1 MDAVAS
7 WAIAICICAAA
18 GLLLELMAPSGSMD
32 KILRFVLGAF
42 MLCAVLFPAGNM
54 VQGIN
59 RQIQSIDFDSSTN
72 TQFSKEVEEQSQQ
85 VAKASVI
92 SLVDAC
98 MEKTGAKAEKIELT
112 MDSDEDGRISIILV
126 TVSIK
131 PEYKE
136 QQLKIK
142 TAIEEELGLD
152 TKIKIVESGN
162 LAG

>member
-18 GLLLELMAPSGSMD
+18 GLLLELMAPNGAMD

-59 RQIQSIDFDSSTN
+59 RQLQSIDFDSSTS
-72 TQFSKEVEEQSQQ
+72 TRFSEKVEEQSQQ
-85 VAKASVI
+85 VAKTSVI
-92 SLVDAC
+92 SLVEAC
-98 MEKTGAKAEKIELT
+98 IEKTGAEAEKIELT
-112 MDSDEDGRISIILV
+112 MDSGEDGRISIILV
-126 TVSIK
+126 TVSVK

-142 TAIEEELGLD
+142 ASIEEELGLD
-152 TKIKIVESGN
+152 AKIKIVEGGN

>member
-1 MDAVAS
+1 
-7 WAIAICICAAA
+7 
-18 GLLLELMAPSGSMD
+18 
-32 KILRFVLGAF
+32 
-42 MLCAVLFPAGNM
+42 
-54 VQGIN
+54 
-59 RQIQSIDFDSSTN
+59 
-72 TQFSKEVEEQSQQ
+72 
-85 VAKASVI
+85 
-92 SLVDAC
+92 